1 VLVEKAVSRFVFVNL
16 LVVAACT
23 TSTSAWCEEVMVG
36 PFSKATKQGW
46 DEKSFR
52 DHTEYVLVE
61 DGGRNVLSAKSNASA
76 SGLFKKINIDLEAT
90 PYLNWSWKIDHVL
103 AAADERSKKGDD
115 YPARVYVVF
124 STGPL
129 FWKTRSL
136 NYVWSSNQAVDTDW
150 PNAYTGSAHMIAV
163 EGGRE
168 QAGQWRTYRRNV
180 REDFKKYFGE
190 DITEADAVAIMTDTD
205 NTDQSASA
213 FYGDI
218 FFTSK

>member
-1 VLVEKAVSRFVFVNL
+1 MKALLLLILLLVCNQAEASDTELHLGRFSTKDLTGWKEQTLGLMKPKTSYNFSRDNDKEVLVAH
-16 LVVAACT
+16 
-23 TSTSAWCEEVMVG
+23 ST
-36 PFSKATKQGW
+36 K
-46 DEKSFR
+46 
-52 DHTEYVLVE
+52 
-61 DGGRNVLSAKSNASA
+61 SA
-76 SGLFKKINIDLEAT
+76 SGKIYT
-90 PYLNWSWKIDHVL
+90 LNLDPKEYPTLKWSWKIDHVL

-124 STGPL
+124 SSGPL
-129 FWKTRSL
+129 FWKTRTL
-136 NYVWSSNQAVDTDW
+136 NYVWSSNQSVDAEW
-150 PNAYTGSAHMIAV
+150 PNAFTGSAHMIAV

-168 QAGQWRTYRRNV
+168 QVGQWRTYRRNV

-190 DITEADAVAIMTDTD
+190 DMTQAHAVAIMTDTD

>member
-1 VLVEKAVSRFVFVNL
+1 MLVKSVSRFAFASL
-16 LVVAACT
+16 FVVAAVT
-23 TSTSAWCEEVMVG
+23 VSESAWCDEVMVG

-52 DHTEYVLVE
+52 GHTEYTLVE
-61 DGGRNVLSAKSNASA
+61 DGGRTVLAAKSSSAA
-76 SGLFKKINIDLEAT
+76 SGLFKKIDIDLEST
-90 PYLNWSWKIDHVL
+90 PVLNWSWKIDHVL

-124 STGPL
+124 SSGPL
-129 FWKTRSL
+129 FWKTRTL
-136 NYVWSSNQAVDTDW
+136 NYVWSSNQSVDAEW
-150 PNAYTGSAHMIAV
+150 PNAFTGSAHMIAV

-168 QAGQWRTYRRNV
+168 QVGQWRTYRRNV

-190 DITEADAVAIMTDTD
+190 DMTQAHAVAIMTDTD

>member
-1 VLVEKAVSRFVFVNL
+1 MLVEKSVARLVLVNL
-16 LVVAACT
+16 LTIVAVSAAPIAWGDEVV
-23 TSTSAWCEEVMVG
+23 VG
-36 PFSKATKQGW
+36 PFSKGTIKDW

-52 DHTEYVLVE
+52 GHTEYVIVE
-61 DGGRNVLSAKSNASA
+61 DGGRSVLAAKSNSAA
-76 SGLFKKINIDLEAT
+76 SGLFKKIDIDLEAT
-90 PYLNWSWKIDHVL
+90 PVLNWSWKIDHVL

-124 STGPL
+124 SSGPL
-129 FWKTRSL
+129 FWKTRTL
-136 NYVWSSNQAVDTDW
+136 NYVWSSNQAADAQW

-168 QAGQWRTYRRNV
+168 QVGQWRTYHRNV
-180 REDFKKYFGE
+180 REDFMKYFGE
-190 DITEADAVAIMTDTD
+190 DMTQVNAVAIMTDTD

-213 FYGDI
+213 WYGDI